1 MNLIQKIK
9 QIFGFGKIKQL
20 EAPKEQESKDIA
32 KPKNDFFEK
41 LNKETIELTKEE
53 KIKQILK
60 TAGCNKEIFWR
71 VDNFESV
78 DVDNLRE
85 VLKTLSGTRL
95 TKYELNVI
103 LGQNIELLNT
113 SYIFIDTN
121 VQILKEYIKEEI
133 ILKNI
138 IYTNPFVL
146 TNKIE
151 DRVLNIKEK
160 FDAIGLS
167 QKEQINMLDE
177 NSNILSLD
185 IEVLNQS
192 VNIIKEYYLADA
204 KKIILEDPNIIG
216 ITDINILRGYIEN

>member
-9 QIFGFGKIKQL
+9 QIFGFGKTKQL
-20 EAPKEQESKDIA
+20 EAPKELESKDIA

-71 VDNFESV
+71 VDNVESV
-78 DVDNLRE
+78 DVDNLRD

-121 VQILKEYIKEEI
+121 VQILKEYIKDEI

-138 IYTNPFVL
+138 IYTNALLF
-146 TNKIE
+146 
-151 DRVLNIKEK
+151 
-160 FDAIGLS
+160 
-167 QKEQINMLDE
+167 
-177 NSNILSLD
+177 
-185 IEVLNQS
+185 
-192 VNIIKEYYLADA
+192 
-204 KKIILEDPNIIG
+204 
-216 ITDINILRGYIEN
+216 